1 MDLFQ
6 DYYAK
11 KLPTLRWDFGTFFG
25 AHRLNEYAFLK
36 KTGNE
41 YTMIDFW
48 SLYRLNEYAFLK
60 NKWK

>member
-1 MDLFQ
+1 MVLFQ
-6 DYYAK
+6 DYDAK

-36 KTGNE
+36 KSGHE

-48 SLYRLNEYAFLK
+48 SLYRLNE
-60 NKWK
+60 